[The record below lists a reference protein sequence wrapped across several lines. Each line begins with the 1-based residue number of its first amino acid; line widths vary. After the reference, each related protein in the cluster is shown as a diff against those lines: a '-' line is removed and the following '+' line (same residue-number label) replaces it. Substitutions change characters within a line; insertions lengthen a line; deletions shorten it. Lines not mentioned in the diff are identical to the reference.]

1 MIKKQKI
8 LALRGGVGGAK
19 LCRGLDQITDKD
31 ELVIIANTGDDFLYL
46 GFYICPDI
54 DTLIYTLA
62 GENNIETGWGRMDET
77 WKAHNIMGDLGADN
91 WFKLGD
97 KDLEMHVYRSKEIKN
112 GTSLTEVTQ
121 KVSEIWNINSKILP
135 MSNHS
140 IKTIIKSDIG
150 ILSFQEYFVKKQCIP
165 KIESIT
171 FKQKKAK
178 ASQTILDELNDNNL
192 AAIIFAPSN
201 PYLSIDPILSL
212 SEIKNFLHTS
222 STPVIAVSPVIDGQA
237 IKGPTT
243 KIMTEL
249 GVEPSAVSIAK
260 HYDGLIDGLILDV
273 LDQNLVSQVEE
284 IGIKTKVMDTIMQ
297 NDSDKAQ
304 LAQGVLDFAQEIAP
318 GGE

>member
-1 MIKKQKI
+1 MIKKKKI
-8 LALRGGVGGAK
+8 LALSGGVGGAK

-46 GFYICPDI
+46 GFYISPDI

-62 GENNIETGWGRMDET
+62 GENNIETGWGRTDET
-77 WKAHNIMGDLGADN
+77 WKAHNVMRELGADN

-97 KDLEMHVYRSKEIKN
+97 KDLEMHVYRSKEIQN
-112 GTSLTEVTQ
+112 GTSLTEITQ
-121 KVSEIWNINSKILP
+121 KVSKIWNINSKILP

-140 IKTIIKSDIG
+140 VKTIIESDIG
-150 ILSFQEYFVKKQCIP
+150 TLSFQEYFVKKKCTP
-165 KIESIT
+165 KVESIT
-171 FKQKKAK
+171 FKNKKAK
-178 ASQTILDELNDNNL
+178 TSQTVLDEMNDKNL
-192 AAIIFAPSN
+192 TAIVFAPSN

-212 SEIKNFLHTS
+212 SKIKTFLHTS
-222 STPVIAVSPVIDGQA
+222 STPVIAVSPVVDGQA

-249 GVEPSAVSIAK
+249 GIEPSAVTIAK

-273 LDQNLVSQVEE
+273 LDQSLVSQVEDM
-284 IGIKTKVMDTIMQ
+284 GIRTKVMNTVMH
-297 NDSDKAQ
+297 NDQDKIQ
-304 LAQGVLDFAQEIAP
+304 LARGVLDFAQEIEL

>member
-1 MIKKQKI
+1 MIKKKKI
-8 LALRGGVGGAK
+8 LALSGGVGGAK

-46 GFYICPDI
+46 GFYISPDI

-62 GENNIETGWGRMDET
+62 GENNIETGWGRTDET
-77 WKAHNIMGDLGADN
+77 WKAHNVMGGLGADN

-97 KDLEMHVYRSKEIKN
+97 KDLEMHVYRSKEIQN
-112 GTSLTEVTQ
+112 GTSLTEITQ
-121 KVSEIWNINSKILP
+121 KVSKVWNINSKILP

-140 IKTIIKSDIG
+140 IKTIIESDIG
-150 ILSFQEYFVKKQCIP
+150 TLSFQEYFVKKQCIP
-165 KIESIT
+165 KVESIT
-171 FKQKKAK
+171 FKQKEAK
-178 ASQTILDELNDNNL
+178 ASQTLLDEMNDNNL
-192 AAIIFAPSN
+192 TAIIFAPSN

-212 SEIKNFLHTS
+212 SEIKNFLRTT
-222 STPVIAVSPVIDGQA
+222 STPVIAVSPVVDGQA
-237 IKGPTT
+237 VKGPTT

-273 LDQNLVSQVEE
+273 LDQNLVSQVED
-284 IGIKTKVMDTIMQ
+284 IGIRTKVMNTIMH
-297 NDSDKAQ
+297 NDQDKIQ
-304 LAQGVLDFAQEIAP
+304 LAQAALDFAQEIEL

>member
-8 LALRGGVGGAK
+8 LALSGGVGGAK

-46 GFYICPDI
+46 GFYISPDI

-62 GENNIETGWGRMDET
+62 GENNIETGWGRTDET
-77 WKAHNIMGDLGADN
+77 WKAHNVMGGLGADN

-97 KDLEMHVYRSKEIKN
+97 KDLEMHVYRSKEIQN
-112 GTSLTEVTQ
+112 GTSLTEITQ
-121 KVSEIWNINSKILP
+121 KVSKIWNINSKILP

-140 IKTIIKSDIG
+140 IKTIIESDIG
-150 ILSFQEYFVKKQCIP
+150 TLSFQEYFVKKQCIP
-165 KIESIT
+165 KVESIT

-178 ASQTILDELNDNNL
+178 ASQTLLDEMNDNNL
-192 AAIIFAPSN
+192 TAIIFAPSN

-212 SEIKNFLHTS
+212 SEIKNFLRTT
-222 STPVIAVSPVIDGQA
+222 STPVIAVSPVVDGQA
-237 IKGPTT
+237 VKGPTT
-243 KIMTEL
+243 KIMSEL

-273 LDQNLVSQVEE
+273 LDQNLVSQVED
-284 IGIKTKVMDTIMQ
+284 IGIRTKVMNTIMH
-297 NDSDKAQ
+297 NDQDKIQ
-304 LAQGVLDFAQEIAP
+304 LAQAALDFAQEIEL

>member
-8 LALRGGVGGAK
+8 LALSGGVGGAK

>member
-1 MIKKQKI
+1 MIKKKKI
-8 LALRGGVGGAK
+8 LALSGGVGGAK

-46 GFYICPDI
+46 GFYISPDI

-62 GENNIETGWGRMDET
+62 GENNIETGWGRTDET
-77 WKAHNIMGDLGADN
+77 WKAHNVMGGLGADN

-97 KDLEMHVYRSKEIKN
+97 KDLEMHVYRSKELQN
-112 GTSLTEVTQ
+112 GTSLTEITQ
-121 KVSEIWNINSKILP
+121 KVSKILNINSKILP

-140 IKTIIKSDIG
+140 IKTIIESDIG
-150 ILSFQEYFVKKQCIP
+150 TLSFQEYFVKKQCIP
-165 KIESIT
+165 KVESIT

-178 ASQTILDELNDNNL
+178 ASQTLLDEMNDNNL
-192 AAIIFAPSN
+192 TAIIFAPSN

-212 SEIKNFLHTS
+212 SEIKNFLRTT
-222 STPVIAVSPVIDGQA
+222 STPVIAVSPVVDGQA
-237 IKGPTT
+237 VKGPTT
-243 KIMTEL
+243 KIMSEL

-273 LDQNLVSQVEE
+273 LDQNLVSQVED
-284 IGIKTKVMDTIMQ
+284 IGIRTKVMNTIMH
-297 NDSDKAQ
+297 NDQDKIQ
-304 LAQGVLDFAQEIAP
+304 LAQAALDFAQEIEL

>member
-1 MIKKQKI
+1 MIKKKKI
-8 LALRGGVGGAK
+8 LALSGGVGGAK

-46 GFYICPDI
+46 GFYISPDI

-62 GENNIETGWGRMDET
+62 GENNIETGWGRTDET
-77 WKAHNIMGDLGADN
+77 WKAHNVMGGLGADN

-97 KDLEMHVYRSKEIKN
+97 KDLEMHVYRSKEIQN
-112 GTSLTEVTQ
+112 GTSLTEITQ
-121 KVSEIWNINSKILP
+121 KVSKIWNINSKILP

-140 IKTIIKSDIG
+140 IKTIIESDIG
-150 ILSFQEYFVKKQCIP
+150 TLSFQEYFVKKQCIP
-165 KIESIT
+165 KVESIT

-178 ASQTILDELNDNNL
+178 ASQTLLDEMNDNNL
-192 AAIIFAPSN
+192 TAIIFAPSN

-212 SEIKNFLHTS
+212 SEIKNFLRTT
-222 STPVIAVSPVIDGQA
+222 STPVIAVSPVVDGQA
-237 IKGPTT
+237 VKGPTT
-243 KIMTEL
+243 KIMSEL

-273 LDQNLVSQVEE
+273 LDQNLVSQVED
-284 IGIKTKVMDTIMQ
+284 IGIRTKVMNTIMH
-297 NDSDKAQ
+297 NDQDKIE
-304 LAQGVLDFAQEIAP
+304 LAQAALDFAQEIEL

>member
-1 MIKKQKI
+1 MIKKKKI
-8 LALRGGVGGAK
+8 LALSGGVGGAK

-62 GENNIETGWGRMDET
+62 GENNIETGWGRTDET
-77 WKAHNIMGDLGADN
+77 WKAHNVMGGLGADN

-97 KDLEMHVYRSKEIKN
+97 KDLEMHVYRSKEIQN
-112 GTSLTEVTQ
+112 GTSLTEITQ
-121 KVSEIWNINSKILP
+121 KVSKIWNINSKILP

-140 IKTIIKSDIG
+140 IKTIIESDIG
-150 ILSFQEYFVKKQCIP
+150 TLSFQEYFVKKQCIP
-165 KIESIT
+165 KVESIT

-178 ASQTILDELNDNNL
+178 ASQTLLDEMNDNNL
-192 AAIIFAPSN
+192 TAIIFAPSN

-212 SEIKNFLHTS
+212 SEIKNFLRTT
-222 STPVIAVSPVIDGQA
+222 STPVIAVSPVVDGQA
-237 IKGPTT
+237 VKGPTT
-243 KIMTEL
+243 KIMSEL

-273 LDQNLVSQVEE
+273 LDQNLVSQVED
-284 IGIKTKVMDTIMQ
+284 IGIRTKVMNTIMH
-297 NDSDKAQ
+297 NDQDKIQ
-304 LAQGVLDFAQEIAP
+304 LAQAALDFAQEIEL

>member
-1 MIKKQKI
+1 MIKKKKI
-8 LALRGGVGGAK
+8 LALSGGVGGAK
-19 LCRGLDQITDKD
+19 LCRGLDQITNKD

-62 GENNIETGWGRMDET
+62 GENNIETGWGRTDET
-77 WKAHNIMGDLGADN
+77 WKAHNVMGGLGADN

-97 KDLEMHVYRSKEIKN
+97 KDLEMHVYRSKEIQN
-112 GTSLTEVTQ
+112 GTSLTEITQ
-121 KVSEIWNINSKILP
+121 KVSKIWNINSKILP

-140 IKTIIKSDIG
+140 IKTIIESDIG
-150 ILSFQEYFVKKQCIP
+150 TLSFQEYFVKKQCIP
-165 KIESIT
+165 KVESIT

-178 ASQTILDELNDNNL
+178 ASQTLLDEMNDNNL
-192 AAIIFAPSN
+192 TAIIFAPSN

-212 SEIKNFLHTS
+212 SEIKNFLRTT
-222 STPVIAVSPVIDGQA
+222 STPVIAVSPVVDGQA
-237 IKGPTT
+237 VKGPTT
-243 KIMTEL
+243 KIMSEL

-273 LDQNLVSQVEE
+273 LDQNLVSQVED
-284 IGIKTKVMDTIMQ
+284 IGIRTKVMNTIMH
-297 NDSDKAQ
+297 NDQDKIQ
-304 LAQGVLDFAQEIAP
+304 LAQAALDFAQEIEL

>member
-1 MIKKQKI
+1 MIKKKKI
-8 LALRGGVGGAK
+8 LALSGGVGGAK

-46 GFYICPDI
+46 GFYISPDI

-62 GENNIETGWGRMDET
+62 GENNIETGWGRTDET
-77 WKAHNIMGDLGADN
+77 WKAHNVMGGLGADN

-97 KDLEMHVYRSKEIKN
+97 KDLEMHVYRSKEIQN
-112 GTSLTEVTQ
+112 GTSLTEITQ
-121 KVSEIWNINSKILP
+121 KVSKIWNINSKILP

-140 IKTIIKSDIG
+140 IKTIIESDIG
-150 ILSFQEYFVKKQCIP
+150 TLSFQEYFVKKQCIP
-165 KIESIT
+165 KVESIT

-178 ASQTILDELNDNNL
+178 ASQTLLDEMNDNNL
-192 AAIIFAPSN
+192 TAIIFAPSN

-212 SEIKNFLHTS
+212 SEIKNFLRTT
-222 STPVIAVSPVIDGQA
+222 STPVIAVSPVVDGQA
-237 IKGPTT
+237 VKGPTT
-243 KIMTEL
+243 KIMSEL

-273 LDQNLVSQVEE
+273 LDQNLVSQVED
-284 IGIKTKVMDTIMQ
+284 IGIRTKVMNTIMH
-297 NDSDKAQ
+297 NDQDKIQ
-304 LAQGVLDFAQEIAP
+304 LAQAALDFAKEIEL

>member
-1 MIKKQKI
+1 MINKKKI
-8 LALRGGVGGAK
+8 LALSGGVGGAK

-46 GFYICPDI
+46 GFYISPDI

-62 GENNIETGWGRMDET
+62 GENNIETGWGRTDET
-77 WKAHNIMGDLGADN
+77 WKAHNVMGGLGADN

-97 KDLEMHVYRSKEIKN
+97 KDLEMHVYRSKEIQN
-112 GTSLTEVTQ
+112 GTSLTEITQ
-121 KVSEIWNINSKILP
+121 KVSKIWNINSKILP

-140 IKTIIKSDIG
+140 IKTIIESDIG
-150 ILSFQEYFVKKQCIP
+150 TLSFQEYFVKKQCMP
-165 KIESIT
+165 KVESIA
-171 FKQKKAK
+171 FKHKKAK
-178 ASQTILDELNDNNL
+178 ASQALLDELNDDNL

-212 SEIKNFLHTS
+212 SEIKTFLCTS
-222 STPVIAVSPVIDGQA
+222 STPVIAVSPVVDGQA

-273 LDQNLVSQVEE
+273 LDQNLVSQVED
-284 IGIKTKVMDTIMQ
+284 IGIKTKVMNTIMH
-297 NDSDKAQ
+297 NDQDKIQ
-304 LAQGVLDFAQEIAP
+304 LAQSVLDFAQEIEL

>member
-1 MIKKQKI
+1 MIKKKKI
-8 LALRGGVGGAK
+8 LALSGGVGGAK

-97 KDLEMHVYRSKEIKN
+97 KDLEMHVYRSKEIQN
-112 GTSLTEVTQ
+112 GTSLTEITQ
-121 KVSEIWNINSKILP
+121 KVSKIWNINSKILP

-140 IKTIIKSDIG
+140 IKTIIESDIG
-150 ILSFQEYFVKKQCIP
+150 TLSFQEYFVKKQCIP
-165 KIESIT
+165 KVESIT

-178 ASQTILDELNDNNL
+178 ASQTLLDEMNDNNL
-192 AAIIFAPSN
+192 TAIIFAPSN

-212 SEIKNFLHTS
+212 SEIKNFLRTT
-222 STPVIAVSPVIDGQA
+222 STPVIAVSPVVDGQA
-237 IKGPTT
+237 VKGPTT
-243 KIMTEL
+243 KIMSEL

-273 LDQNLVSQVEE
+273 LDQNLVSQVED
-284 IGIKTKVMDTIMQ
+284 IGIRTKVMNTIMH
-297 NDSDKAQ
+297 NDQDKIQ
-304 LAQGVLDFAQEIAP
+304 LAQAALDFAQEIEL

>member
-1 MIKKQKI
+1 MIKKKKI
-8 LALRGGVGGAK
+8 LALSGGVGGAK

-46 GFYICPDI
+46 GFYISPDI

-62 GENNIETGWGRMDET
+62 GENNIETGWGRTDET
-77 WKAHNIMGDLGADN
+77 WKAHNVMGGLGADN

-97 KDLEMHVYRSKEIKN
+97 KDLEMHVYRSKEIQN
-112 GTSLTEVTQ
+112 GTSLTEITQ
-121 KVSEIWNINSKILP
+121 KVSKIWNINSKILP

-140 IKTIIKSDIG
+140 IKTIIESDIG
-150 ILSFQEYFVKKQCIP
+150 TLSFQEYFVKKQCIP
-165 KIESIT
+165 KVKSIT

-178 ASQTILDELNDNNL
+178 ASQTLLDEMNDNNL
-192 AAIIFAPSN
+192 TAIIFAPSN

-212 SEIKNFLHTS
+212 SEIKNFLRTT
-222 STPVIAVSPVIDGQA
+222 STPVIAVSPVVDGQA
-237 IKGPTT
+237 VKGPTT
-243 KIMTEL
+243 KIMSEL

-273 LDQNLVSQVEE
+273 LDQNLVSQVED
-284 IGIKTKVMDTIMQ
+284 IGIRTKVMNTIMH
-297 NDSDKAQ
+297 NDQDKIQ
-304 LAQGVLDFAQEIAP
+304 LAQAALDFAQEIEL

>member
-1 MIKKQKI
+1 MIKKKKI
-8 LALRGGVGGAK
+8 LALSGGVGGAK

-46 GFYICPDI
+46 GFYISPDI

-62 GENNIETGWGRMDET
+62 GENNIETGWGRTDET
-77 WKAHNIMGDLGADN
+77 WKAHNVMGELGADN

-97 KDLEMHVYRSKEIKN
+97 KDLEMHVYRSKEIQN
-112 GTSLTEVTQ
+112 GTSLTEITQ
-121 KVSEIWNINSKILP
+121 KVSKIWNINSKILP

-140 IKTIIKSDIG
+140 VKTIIESDIG
-150 ILSFQEYFVKKQCIP
+150 TLSFQEYFVKKKCMP
-165 KIESIT
+165 KVESIT
-171 FKQKKAK
+171 FKNKKAK
-178 ASQTILDELNDNNL
+178 TSQIILDEMNDKNL
-192 AAIIFAPSN
+192 TAIVFAPSN

-212 SEIKNFLHTS
+212 SEIKTFLHTS
-222 STPVIAVSPVIDGQA
+222 STPVIAVSPVVGGQA

-249 GVEPSAVSIAK
+249 GLEPSAVTIAK

-273 LDQNLVSQVEE
+273 LDQSLVSQIEDM
-284 IGIKTKVMDTIMQ
+284 GIRTKVMNTVMH
-297 NDSDKAQ
+297 NDQDKIQ
-304 LAQGVLDFAQEIAP
+304 LAQGVLDFAQEIEL

>member
-1 MIKKQKI
+1 MIKKKKI
-8 LALRGGVGGAK
+8 LALSGGVGGAK

-46 GFYICPDI
+46 GFYISPDI

-62 GENNIETGWGRMDET
+62 GENNIETGWGRTDET
-77 WKAHNIMGDLGADN
+77 WKAHNVMGGLGADN

-97 KDLEMHVYRSKEIKN
+97 KDLEMHVYRSKEIQN
-112 GTSLTEVTQ
+112 GTSLTEITQ
-121 KVSEIWNINSKILP
+121 KVSKIWNINSKILP

-140 IKTIIKSDIG
+140 IKTIIESDIG
-150 ILSFQEYFVKKQCIP
+150 TLSFQEYFVKKQCIP
-165 KIESIT
+165 KVESIT

-178 ASQTILDELNDNNL
+178 ASQTLLDEMNDNNL
-192 AAIIFAPSN
+192 TAIIFAPSN

-212 SEIKNFLHTS
+212 SEIKNFLRTT
-222 STPVIAVSPVIDGQA
+222 STPVIAVSPVVDGQA
-237 IKGPTT
+237 VKGPTT
-243 KIMTEL
+243 KIMSEL

-273 LDQNLVSQVEE
+273 LDQNLVSQVED
-284 IGIKTKVMDTIMQ
+284 IGIRTKVMNTIMH
-297 NDSDKAQ
+297 NDQDKIQ
-304 LAQGVLDFAQEIAP
+304 LAQAALDFAQEIEL